1 MSYLELFAEKN
12 LISQQDFI
20 SLEKRIFSV
29 PQEVEEQLLH
39 NGISPK
45 MILEA
50 KGAYA
55 GIPIR
60 ELQQG
65 ESVPF
70 EVLKVIP
77 EESAM
82 HYRVVPL
89 AIKNKIEEVGITDP
103 DNMDALDAL
112 NFISAKSN
120 LPYKVFLLSSPDLNK
135 VLEMYRG
142 LTGEVSE
149 ALTEYASELEAE
161 GEELDLSQSEHEK
174 IEGTGDDAKII
185 EDAPVTKIVATILRY
200 AVEGSASDV
209 HIEPIGE
216 RTRVRFRVD
225 GVLHTSL
232 LLPLK
237 VHPSVIARIKI
248 LSNIKLDEK
257 RKPQD
262 GRFSARIL
270 GRQIDFRVSTFPTN
284 FGEKVVL
291 RILEREQGIKT
302 LDSLDMMPYNLE
314 MIKKAIKLP
323 YGLVVISG
331 PTGSGKSTTLY
342 AMLNELD
349 RESENV
355 VSLEDPIE
363 YHIKGVSQS
372 QVMPEIQY
380 TFANGLRSILRQDP
394 DIIMVGEIRDKETAQ
409 LAIQAALTGHLVFTT
424 IHTNTAIGV
433 IPRLVDMGIDP
444 FLIAPTLRLIMAQRL
459 VKLLCPGGGES
470 MSVDGR
476 VKEII
481 DENFQDIPRQ
491 YLERVPFASEILRAI
506 PTPTCPNGTRGRVAV
521 FEMLAIDTGLE
532 KIILEKPTEIEI
544 GKAARDRGMFSMKE
558 DAIIKAFQK
567 KIPFEELSTL

>member
-1 MSYLELFAEKN
+1 MSYLELLADKK
-12 LISQQDFI
+12 LISQEDFI
-20 SLEKRIFSV
+20 NLEKRVYSV
-29 PQEVEEQLLH
+29 PQEVAEYLKK
-39 NGISPK
+39 NGIEDK
-45 MILEA
+45 VILAA
-50 KGAYA
+50 KGEYA
-55 GIPIR
+55 GIPVR
-60 ELQQG
+60 ELLLN
-65 ESVPF
+65 ETIPF
-70 EVLKVIP
+70 DVLKIIA
-77 EESAM
+77 EESAR

-89 AIKNKIEEVGITDP
+89 GVKDNVFEVGMSDP

-120 LPYKVFLLSSPDLNK
+120 LPYKVFLLSDQDLDK
-135 VLEMYRG
+135 VLEMYRSFSG
-142 LTGEVSE
+142 AVSE
-149 ALTEYASELEAE
+149 ALTEYASKFADAGKGVELTKGEVAE
-161 GEELDLSQSEHEK
+161 GVGEEEAV
-174 IEGTGDDAKII
+174 TII
-185 EDAPVTKIVATILRY
+185 EEAPVTKIVATILRY

-232 LLPLK
+232 LLPMN
-237 VHPSVIARIKI
+237 VHVAVIARIKI

-270 GRQIDFRVSTFPTN
+270 DQQIDFRVSTFPTN

-291 RILEREQGIKT
+291 RVLRRDQGVKT
-302 LDSLDMMPYNLE
+302 VDSLDLMPYNVE
-314 MIKKAIKLP
+314 MLKKALELP

-342 AMLNELD
+342 SLLNELD
-349 RESENV
+349 RETDNV

-394 DIIMVGEIRDKETAQ
+394 DVIMVGEIRDKETAQ
-409 LAIQAALTGHLVFTT
+409 LAVQAALTGHLVFST

-433 IPRLVDMGIDP
+433 VPRLVDMGIDP
-444 FLIAPTLRLIMAQRL
+444 FLIAPTLRFVMAQRL
-459 VKLLCPGGGES
+459 VKTLCEDGGEN
-470 MSVDGR
+470 MSVEGR
-476 VKEII
+476 VQDLIAA
-481 DENFQDIPRQ
+481 NFQNLPKKYLDRIPFSN
-491 YLERVPFASEILRAI
+491 EVMRAR
-506 PTPTCPNGTRGRVAV
+506 PSPTCPNGTRGRVAV
-521 FEMLAIDTGLE
+521 VEILEVDHEIE
-532 KIILEKPTEIEI
+532 KIILENPTEIAI
-544 GKAARDRGMFSMKE
+544 GKAAREHGMLTMKE

-567 KIPFEELSTL
+567 KIPFEEISML